1 MIIPLLEKIELG
13 ELSRQDIKFYNTAKG
28 GVFDAQ
34 NRIKF
39 EYTLRDHL
47 YEAYFEDIDIWYEL
61 VKYHDWEIINYEANE
76 ELDSLEIF
84 MKKFTKFINKNRQRL
99 NRIWYALFAEYD
111 PTENVFEYEHE
122 TTEKDGTVDHIG
134 GIVVTYQNGKVLTK
148 VKGQQSDTYTDNSS
162 TTTNYAT
169 AFDTTS
175 ELEKDKSVKS
185 GGYTMQH
192 GQGTDTE
199 TASGT
204 DTESKSGTDTDEYD
218 TTDTRN
224 FDKHGNIGVMKTQ
237 DMINAELKLRAHDLV
252 SILVKDFVTE
262 TGYVHLSLEDLGYA
276 D

>member
-1 MIIPLLEKIELG
+1 MN
-13 ELSRQDIKFYNTAKG
+13 RQDIKFYNTTRG

-39 EYTLRDHL
+39 GYTLRNTL
-47 YEAYFEDIDIWYEL
+47 YEAYFEDMDIWYEL

-76 ELDSLEIF
+76 SLDTLEIF
-84 MKKFTKFINKNRQRL
+84 MKKFTKFIHKNKDRL
-99 NRIWYALFAEYD
+99 NRTWYALFAEYD

-122 TTEKDGTVDHIG
+122 G
-134 GIVVTYQNGKVLTK
+134 GIVVTYQNGKVTTYQNGKVLTK
-148 VKGQQSDTYTDNSS
+148 VKGQQADTYTDNSS

-169 AFDTTS
+169 AFDTVS

-185 GGYTMQH
+185 GGYTMSH

-204 DTESKSGTDTDEYD
+204 DTQSNSGSDVESKSGKDTDEYN
-218 TTDTRN
+218 TTDTRI